1 MVPFIIHIENVSK
14 DFFSV
19 IFLGRNTFEYCK
31 GYGVII
37 EFLISISL
45 TEKKISFNSASTRMI
60 SHYHAWI

>member
-45 TEKKISFNSASTRMI
+45 TEKKNFL
-60 SHYHAWI
+60 